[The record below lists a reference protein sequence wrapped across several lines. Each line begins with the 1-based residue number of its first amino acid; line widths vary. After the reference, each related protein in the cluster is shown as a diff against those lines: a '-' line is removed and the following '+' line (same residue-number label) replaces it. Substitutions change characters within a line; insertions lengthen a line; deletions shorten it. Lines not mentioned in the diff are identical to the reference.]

1 MQHFTNTEDSIKL
14 QLGVFIDCTLSVTDN
29 DTMFRSL
36 SPVHPVRQFQSP
48 RFAANLVNALPPF
61 SLSAYLSVF
70 CVCGY
75 RAFVCS
81 LLSLHV
87 IKAAWDCAGGWTSS
101 ALY

>member
-14 QLGVFIDCTLSVTDN
+14 QQGVFIDCTLSVTDN

-61 SLSAYLSVF
+61 SL
-70 CVCGY
+70 C
-75 RAFVCS
+75 
-81 LLSLHV
+81 LSLCLLRV
-87 IKAAWDCAGGWTSS
+87 WLSRVCLLVTVSTC
-101 ALY
+101 